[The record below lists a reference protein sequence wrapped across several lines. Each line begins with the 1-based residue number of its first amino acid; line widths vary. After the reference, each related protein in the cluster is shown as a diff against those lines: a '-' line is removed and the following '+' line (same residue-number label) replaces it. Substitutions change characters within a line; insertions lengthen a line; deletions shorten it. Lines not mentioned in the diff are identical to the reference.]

1 MSSPILLQISNNET
15 STEARQ
21 KGRSAEIH
29 HSELMTMWIYDEKFL
44 TGIQFLFGTLSFMAV
59 EDDDLERPTQE
70 Q

>member
-1 MSSPILLQISNNET
+1 MSPPILLQISNNET

-44 TGIQFLFGTLSFMAV
+44 TGIQFLFGTLSFMTV

>member
-29 HSELMTMWIYDEKFL
+29 PSKLMTMWIYDEKFL
-44 TGIQFLFGTLSFMAV
+44 TGIQFLFGTLSFMTV